1 MSTWYDPDGNAISG
15 LEDVPETNRLSTL
28 AREGYFYRPNFRS
41 FGRFIR
47 SEQAR
52 DPVIRVSHQIAGTA
66 GALSPRRKSGTPDGV
81 PLAESFQV
89 NAHAGEIKVDRAL
102 RVKVEVFSSNEAAA
116 PMEFGNSRV
125 GKPGRRMLA
134 RAGAL
139 YGDFKS
145 GEGRP

>member
-1 MSTWYDPDGNAISG
+1 MGTWYDPDGNAVSG
-15 LEDVPETNRLSTL
+15 LEDVADTNRLSTL
-28 AREGYFYRPNFRS
+28 DKQGYLYRPNFRS

-52 DPVIRVSHQIAGTA
+52 RPVVRVAHEIARTA
-66 GALSPRRKSGTPDGV
+66 GALSPRRKSGEPDGI
-81 PLAESFQV
+81 PLAESFEV

-116 PMEFGNSRV
+116 PMEFGNGRV
-125 GKPGRRMLA
+125 GKPGHRMLA
-134 RAGAL
+134 RAGAM

-145 GEGRP
+145 GGTRP